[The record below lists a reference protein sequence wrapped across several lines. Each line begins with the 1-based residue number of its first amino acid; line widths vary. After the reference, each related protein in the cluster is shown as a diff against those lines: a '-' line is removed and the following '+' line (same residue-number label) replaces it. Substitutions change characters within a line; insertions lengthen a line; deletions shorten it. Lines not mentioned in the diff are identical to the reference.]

1 MVMMISRVVVSY
13 LPIPRRLRLY
23 TCQVWP
29 AASATQEGV
38 VSEPTIQHEA
48 AEFDAP
54 ENEDRSSV
62 PGAADSVATEM
73 SGIQGPSVQGV
84 SSFIVMHSSSSGHVA
99 NPLPEPD
106 GCIQP
111 LKALA
116 EVSPDPYLL
125 PPDLE
130 LEWSPIDLMNDTQVT
145 TSKHHMHVIDL
156 HNLAG

>member
-1 MVMMISRVVVSY
+1 M
-13 LPIPRRLRLY
+13 
-23 TCQVWP
+23 
-29 AASATQEGV
+29 SATQEGIV
-38 VSEPTIQHEA
+38 LDSAIQHEA
-48 AEFDAP
+48 AQFDAP
-54 ENEDRSSV
+54 VNEDRCSV
-62 PGAADSVATEM
+62 PGAADSVATET
-73 SGIQGPSVQGV
+73 SSIQVPSVQGM
-84 SSFIVMHSSSSGHVA
+84 SSLIVMHSSSSGHVA

-145 TSKHHMHVIDL
+145 TSKHHLHVIDL